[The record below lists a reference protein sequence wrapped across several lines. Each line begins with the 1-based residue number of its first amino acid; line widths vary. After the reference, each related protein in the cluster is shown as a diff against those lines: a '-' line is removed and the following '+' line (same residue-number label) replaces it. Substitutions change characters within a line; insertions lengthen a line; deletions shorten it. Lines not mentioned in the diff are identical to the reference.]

1 MYWGGIK
8 PNVQQRTAEH
18 ELHLSTQAADAMPSS
33 IKTSCGEDGPE
44 ESDDEV
50 DDAEDHN
57 DHINLCS
64 RRICKSTLLLWKYN
78 PIVFL

>member
-1 MYWGGIK
+1 MYGGGIK
-8 PNVQQRTAEH
+8 PNLQQRTAEH

-50 DDAEDHN
+50 NDAEDN
-57 DHINLCS
+57 KVIM
-64 RRICKSTLLLWKYN
+64 
-78 PIVFL
+78 